1 MPLTKSNILRA
12 EKDSNCVKVT
22 SRHVSPEKKGGSD
35 EGGLDEV
42 STGLN
47 PKIRT
52 NDLCIG
58 PRCKGLHFLVMFCH
72 FLSFCVVFLL
82 HVPCFL
88 SISLSMLVKTCVTA
102 IQQLECSPLLY
113 SEYPTHL
120 ATRHIE
126 AMACEEETP
135 SGRSSFP
142 TPKRFNNI
150 KSHCVAH
157 VSF

>member
-1 MPLTKSNILRA
+1 M
-12 EKDSNCVKVT
+12 
-22 SRHVSPEKKGGSD
+22 
-35 EGGLDEV
+35 
-42 STGLN
+42 
-47 PKIRT
+47 
-52 NDLCIG
+52 
-58 PRCKGLHFLVMFCH
+58 
-72 FLSFCVVFLL
+72 
-82 HVPCFL
+82 
-88 SISLSMLVKTCVTA
+88 
-102 IQQLECSPLLY
+102 QQLECSPLLY